1 MTYTIGQLATMF
13 NLSASTIRYYDKEG
27 LFGNI
32 ERESGIRK
40 FTQTDVETLR
50 IIECLK
56 MTGMQI
62 RDIREYILL
71 CARGSE
77 TYRQR
82 RALFEER
89 KRNVED
95 EIKKL
100 QKTLATIK
108 YKCWYYDRL
117 IEDGNDQGVKKML
130 PNNLPADIQPLYD
143 AFHND

>member
-1 MTYTIGQLATMF
+1 MTYTIGQLAATF
-13 NLSASTIRYYDKEG
+13 GLSASTIRYYDKEG
-27 LFGNI
+27 LLGDI
-32 ERESGIRK
+32 KRESGIRK
-40 FTQTDVETLR
+40 FTQADVEALR

-62 RDIREYILL
+62 KDIREYMLL
-71 CARGSE
+71 CAKGSE

-89 KRNVED
+89 KRNVEE
-95 EIKKL
+95 EIEKL

-117 IEDGNDQGVKKML
+117 IEDGSDQGVKKLL

-143 AFHND
+143 AFHDD

>member
-1 MTYTIGQLATMF
+1 MTYTIGQLTTMF

-62 RDIREYILL
+62 KDIREYMLL

-77 TYRQR
+77 TYSQR